1 MIHLTINDQP
11 IEVAEGRTLLEACRA
26 HGIHVPTLCYH
37 PALEPYG
44 ACRLCMVEVSQ
55 PLHEPRPVASC
66 TYPCEEGAVVRTDTE
81 EVKRSRRITAELLL
95 AGASHTPEIRAL
107 AEELGVPAVRF
118 KMPEEDACV
127 LCGLCVR
134 ACSEI
139 VGVNAISLIRRG
151 IAKQVSPPFQIASYS
166 CIGCGT
172 CVLVCPT
179 GALRLSDVLGFRSVH
194 PADSAYDRDY
204 CQVCGDADLSPH
216 FVEDVASLFV
226 KDAPGGPP
234 PQSGGHGQG

>member
-44 ACRLCMVEVSQ
+44 ACRLCMVEVSH
-55 PLHEPRPVASC
+55 PPGEPRLVASC
-66 TYPCEEGAVVRTDTE
+66 TYPCEEGAKVRTDTE
-81 EVKRSRRITAELLL
+81 EVRHSRRITAELLL
-95 AGASHTPEIRAL
+95 AGASHTPEITAL
-107 AEELGVPAVRF
+107 GEELGVQAVRF
-118 KMPEEDACV
+118 EMPEENACV

-194 PADSAYDRDY
+194 PADSAYGRDG

-216 FVEDVASLFV
+216 FVEDVASLLV
-226 KDAPGGPP
+226 KGEG
-234 PQSGGHGQG
+234 

>member
-11 IEVAEGRTLLEACRA
+11 IEVAEGRTLLEACRE
-26 HGIHVPTLCYH
+26 HGIRVPTLCYH

-44 ACRLCMVEVSQ
+44 ACRLCMVEVLR
-55 PLHEPRPVASC
+55 PPGEPRLVASC

-81 EVKRSRRITAELLL
+81 EVRRSRRITAELLL
-95 AGASHTPEIRAL
+95 AGASHTPEITAL
-107 AEELGVPAVRF
+107 AEELGVQAVRF
-118 KMPEEDACV
+118 KMPEENACV

-194 PADSAYDRDY
+194 RADSAYGRDD

-216 FVEDVASLFV
+216 FVEDVASLV
-226 KDAPGGPP
+226 LKDEG
-234 PQSGGHGQG
+234 